1 MGSGQIFDLRRDYEV
16 DGRLVKA
23 GSNVITVEV
32 IDNAGGG
39 GIWKPSYAEVDGRRY
54 SLDGEWSYAV
64 VTDFSQVQERVEWPE
79 SQNYPTVLYNA
90 MINPLRVMPV
100 AGVFWYQG
108 CANVGNAGRYER
120 CFKNMIEGWR
130 KAFGNSSMP
139 FYFVQLAGF
148 LQPVAVQPDSQ
159 WALLRQAQ
167 SKALELPS
175 TAMATAIDLGN
186 PVDIH
191 PTNKEEVARRLTMLA
206 LDKTYRRPQNCE
218 APVCTGVRTA
228 DGYVEL
234 TFNGE
239 IKAEG
244 GVVTGFIIKGND
256 GKWAYANARQTSG
269 RTIRLSSP
277 LTPDP
282 VAVRYAWA
290 DYPGGNLTGKV
301 SGLPVAPF
309 ATR

>member
-1 MGSGQIFDLRRDYEV
+1 
-16 DGRLVKA
+16 
-23 GSNVITVEV
+23 
-32 IDNAGGG
+32 
-39 GIWKPSYAEVDGRRY
+39 
-54 SLDGEWSYAV
+54 
-64 VTDFSQVQERVEWPE
+64 
-79 SQNYPTVLYNA
+79 
-90 MINPLRVMPV
+90 
-100 AGVFWYQG
+100 
-108 CANVGNAGRYER
+108 
-120 CFKNMIEGWR
+120 MIEGWR

-244 GVVTGFIIKGND
+244 GVVRGLKTIGPCQRPTDLRPHHKTVIATDPRSGGCKICLG
-256 GKWAYANARQTSG
+256 RLSG
-269 RTIRLSSP
+269 RKPHRKSVRAPRSAFRHP
-277 LTPDP
+277 LT
-282 VAVRYAWA
+282 
-290 DYPGGNLTGKV
+290 
-301 SGLPVAPF
+301 
-309 ATR
+309 